1 MDLGLNKMPWYGQIL
16 LFVVIAG
23 GGIYAFDYF
32 YADGVRVELQGKQTQ
47 LDQVR
52 ERITRGNMIAAQLP
66 KFQADLIKLEQHL
79 AGLKQVLP
87 EQRDVG
93 DMLRR
98 IQTLAAG
105 SSLNVRYFK
114 PQPVANKELH
124 AEWPMQL
131 EFDGNYHD
139 LGMFFDKVAK
149 VPRIINI
156 SAINIKAKD
165 AKAAV
170 ETNTTVTAQVTAT
183 TFVLLDKP
191 ATAPGTPGAPGAP
204 GAAGAPKLSAQN
216 TATAR

>member
-1 MDLGLNKMPWYGQIL
+1 MELGLNKLPWYGQIL
-16 LFVVIAG
+16 IFVVLSAAG
-23 GGIYAFDYF
+23 VYGFHYL
-32 YADGVRVELQGKQTQ
+32 YADGVKVELAAKQSE

-52 ERITRGNMIAAQLP
+52 ARVTRGNAIAAQLP

-98 IQTLAAG
+98 IQTLAAA

-131 EFDGNYHD
+131 EFDANYHD
-139 LGMFFDKVAK
+139 LGSFFDKVAK

-156 SAINIKAKD
+156 SGINIKAKD
-165 AKAAV
+165 AKTAV
-170 ETNTTVTAQVTAT
+170 ETSTSVTAQITAT

-191 ATAPGTPGAPGAP
+191 AATPGKPGAP

>member
-23 GGIYAFDYF
+23 GGIFAFDYF
-32 YADGVRVELQGKQTQ
+32 YAAGVREELAGKQTQ

-98 IQTLAAG
+98 IQTLAAA

-114 PQPVANKELH
+114 PQPVRNQELH

-131 EFDGNYHD
+131 EFDANYHD
-139 LGMFFDKVAK
+139 LGMFFDKVSK

-156 SAINIKAKD
+156 SGINIKAKD

-191 ATAPGTPGAPGAP
+191 ATEPGKPGAPGAP

>member
-1 MDLGLNKMPWYGQIL
+1 MDLSLNKMPWYGQIL
-16 LFVVIAG
+16 LFVLVSAG
-23 GGIYAFDYF
+23 GVYAFHYF
-32 YADGVRVELQGKQTQ
+32 YADGVKVELAAQQTQ

-52 ERITRGNMIAAQLP
+52 ARITRGNAIAAQLP

-156 SAINIKAKD
+156 SGINIKAKE

-191 ATAPGTPGAPGAP
+191 ATAPGQPGAPGAP

>member
-139 LGMFFDKVAK
+139 LGMFFDKVSK

-156 SAINIKAKD
+156 SGINIKAKD

-191 ATAPGTPGAPGAP
+191 ATPPGTPGAPGAP

-216 TATAR
+216 TTAR

>member
-1 MDLGLNKMPWYGQIL
+1 MAGLGLEKMPWYAKFG
-16 LFVVIAG
+16 IAIVAAG
-23 GGIYAFDYF
+23 VLIYGFH
-32 YADGVRVELQGKQTQ
+32 YAWADTKIAEIAAQQKQ
-47 LDQVR
+47 LDEIR
-52 ERITRGNMIAAQLP
+52 ARITRGNAIAAQLP

-139 LGMFFDKVAK
+139 LGMFFDKVSK

-156 SAINIKAKD
+156 SGINIKAKD

-191 ATAPGTPGAPGAP
+191 ATPGKPGTP
-204 GAAGAPKLSAQN
+204 GAAGAPNLSAQN
-216 TATAR
+216 TASAR

>member
-1 MDLGLNKMPWYGQIL
+1 MDTGLNKLAWYWQVAIVTV
-16 LFVVIAG
+16 FAG
-23 GGIYAFDYF
+23 AAIYGFHYT
-32 YADGVRVELQGKQTQ
+32 YADGKKAELVVKQDE

-52 ERITRGNMIAAQLP
+52 ARVSRGNAIAAQLP
-66 KFQADLIKLEQHL
+66 KFQADLIRLEQHL
-79 AGLKQVLP
+79 ASLKQVLP

-98 IQTLAAG
+98 IQTLAAA
-105 SSLNVRYFK
+105 SSLNVRNFK
-114 PQPVANKELH
+114 PQPVNNKELH

-131 EFDGNYHD
+131 EFDANYHD

-156 SAINIKAKD
+156 SGISIKAKD
-165 AKAAV
+165 AKEAV
-170 ETNTTVTAQVTAT
+170 ERSASVTAQITAT

-191 ATAPGTPGAPGAP
+191 AGAPGAP
-204 GAAGAPKLSAQN
+204 GAAGAPNMSAQN

>member
-1 MDLGLNKMPWYGQIL
+1 MELGLNKLPWYGQIL
-16 LFVVIAG
+16 IFVLLSAA
-23 GGIYAFDYF
+23 GIYAFHYF
-32 YADGVRVELQGKQTQ
+32 YADGVKVELATKQSE

-52 ERITRGNMIAAQLP
+52 ARVSRGNAIAAQLP

-98 IQTLAAG
+98 IQTLAAA
-105 SSLNVRYFK
+105 SSLNVRNFR
-114 PQPVANKELH
+114 PQPVSNKELH

-139 LGMFFDKVAK
+139 LGAFFDKVAK

-156 SAINIKAKD
+156 SGINIKAKD

-170 ETNTTVTAQVTAT
+170 ETSTTVTAQVTAT

-191 ATAPGTPGAPGAP
+191 AVAPVKPGAPGAP

>member
-1 MDLGLNKMPWYGQIL
+1 MELGLNKMPWYGQIL
-16 LFVVIAG
+16 LFVVLSAAG
-23 GGIYAFDYF
+23 VYAFHYL
-32 YADGVRVELQGKQTQ
+32 YADGVKAELVTKQAELDEVRARV
-47 LDQVR
+47 
-52 ERITRGNMIAAQLP
+52 TRGNAIAAQLP
-66 KFQADLIKLEQHL
+66 KFQADLIRLEQHL

-105 SSLNVRYFK
+105 SSLNVRNFK
-114 PQPVANKELH
+114 PQPVSNKELH

-139 LGMFFDKVAK
+139 LGLFFDKVAK

-156 SAINIKAKD
+156 SGINIKAKD

-191 ATAPGTPGAPGAP
+191 ATPPGKP
-204 GAAGAPKLSAQN
+204 GAAAAPKL
-216 TATAR
+216 

>member
-1 MDLGLNKMPWYGQIL
+1 MELGLNKMPWYGQIL
-16 LFVVIAG
+16 LFVVLSATG
-23 GGIYAFDYF
+23 VYVFHYL
-32 YADGVRVELQGKQTQ
+32 YADGVKEELATKQQ
-47 LDQVR
+47 ELDQVR
-52 ERITRGNMIAAQLP
+52 ARVSRGNAIAAQLP

-79 AGLKQVLP
+79 SGLKQVLP

-105 SSLNVRYFK
+105 SSLNVRNFK
-114 PQPVANKELH
+114 PQPVNNKELH

-139 LGMFFDKVAK
+139 LGLFFDKVAK

-156 SAINIKAKD
+156 SGINIKAKD
-165 AKAAV
+165 AKLAV

-191 ATAPGTPGAPGAP
+191 AATPGKPGAPGAP
-204 GAAGAPKLSAQN
+204 GAAGAPKL
-216 TATAR
+216 

>member
-16 LFVVIAG
+16 LFVVISA
-23 GGIYAFDYF
+23 GGIYAFHYF
-32 YADGVRVELQGKQTQ
+32 YADGVKVELAAKQKQ
-47 LDQVR
+47 LDEVR
-52 ERITRGNMIAAQLP
+52 ARITRGNAIAAQLP

-98 IQTLAAG
+98 IQTLAAA
-105 SSLNVRYFK
+105 SSLNVRNFK
-114 PQPVANKELH
+114 PQPVNNKELH

-131 EFDGNYHD
+131 EFDANYHD

-156 SAINIKAKD
+156 SGISIKAKD
-165 AKAAV
+165 AKEAV
-170 ETNTTVTAQVTAT
+170 ERSASVTAQITAT

-191 ATAPGTPGAPGAP
+191 AGAPGAP
-204 GAAGAPKLSAQN
+204 GAAGAPNMSAQN

>member
-1 MDLGLNKMPWYGQIL
+1 MR
-16 LFVVIAG
+16 ASR
-23 GGIYAFDYF
+23 A
-32 YADGVRVELQGKQTQ
+32 ATS
-47 LDQVR
+47 
-52 ERITRGNMIAAQLP
+52 IAAQLP

-139 LGMFFDKVAK
+139 LGSFFDKVAK

-156 SAINIKAKD
+156 SGINIKAKD

-191 ATAPGTPGAPGAP
+191 AGTPGQPGAPGAP

>member
-1 MDLGLNKMPWYGQIL
+1 MADLGLNKLPWYGQIG
-16 LFVVIAG
+16 LFVLLAG
-23 GGIYAFDYF
+23 GGIFGFHYL
-32 YADGVRVELQGKQTQ
+32 YADGVVLELQAKQKQ
-47 LDQVR
+47 LDEVR
-52 ERITRGNMIAAQLP
+52 ARITRGNAIAAQLP

-131 EFDGNYHD
+131 EFDANYHD
-139 LGMFFDKVAK
+139 LGMFFDKVSK

-156 SAINIKAKD
+156 SGINIKAKD

-170 ETNTTVTAQVTAT
+170 ETNTSVTAQVTAT

-191 ATAPGTPGAPGAP
+191 ATPGKPGTP
-204 GAAGAPKLSAQN
+204 GAAGAPNLSAQN